1 MSVEDLKIIGISN
14 GMPDGDAGRLLKLGV
29 DMAEPENSPKTLIIP
44 TAKVDQDAYDR
55 IVASAT
61 NFYHDRLGLPTEVL
75 HKFDQFPGQEE
86 LEEKIGLADLVYISG
101 GDTEHMMQIW
111 KTNGF
116 DALLKT
122 RALGGLILTGTSAGA
137 IAPFAWGH
145 SDSRS
150 YHNKEGE
157 SWEYIPVNGLGL
169 VNAAIDPHHNTEI
182 NGVKRRESFMD
193 MFADIHQELGTPLGI
208 GIDNSAGIVVSE
220 GTVEARTTDPNASVK
235 VLEPTSDGKIQHHQ
249 LLRNEKLKIA

>member
-1 MSVEDLKIIGISN
+1 MSLEKLKIVGISN
-14 GMPDGDAGRLLKLGV
+14 GMPDGDAGELLKLGV

-44 TAKVDQDAYDR
+44 TAKIDQDAYDR

-61 NFYHDRLGLPTEVL
+61 NFYHGQLGLPTEVL
-75 HKFDQFPGQEE
+75 HRFGHFPGQEE

-101 GDTEHMMQIW
+101 GDTEHMMEIW

-122 RALGGLILTGTSAGA
+122 RTLGGLIISGASAGA

-150 YHNKEGE
+150 YHVKKGE
-157 SWEYIPVNGLGL
+157 SWEYIPVDGLGL
-169 VNAAIDPHHNTEI
+169 INAAIDPHHNTEN
-182 NGVKRRESFMD
+182 NGVKRSESFNQ
-193 MFADIHQELGTPLGI
+193 MFADKHLEMGTPLGI
-208 GIDNSAGIVVSE
+208 GIDNSAGILVSE
-220 GTVEARTTDPNASVK
+220 GTVEARSTDPNASVE
-235 VLEPTSDGKIQHHQ
+235 VLEPTSNGKIQHHQ
-249 LLRNEKLKIA
+249 LLRSEKLKIT